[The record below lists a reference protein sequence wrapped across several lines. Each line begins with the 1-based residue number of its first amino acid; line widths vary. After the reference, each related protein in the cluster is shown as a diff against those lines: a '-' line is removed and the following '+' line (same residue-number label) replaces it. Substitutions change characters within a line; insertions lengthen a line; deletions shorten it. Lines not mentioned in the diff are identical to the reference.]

1 MIRANLLPRPKE
13 TIALFGFEL
22 DGEYAR
28 QALIGFAIVVAIALL
43 GIGIETLRTQRLE
56 AAARDAESALAVR
69 APERI
74 ESQRLEAAARD
85 AESAL
90 AAHGPA
96 RIESQRL
103 ALDVARYQEIAR
115 EAAAVGRSGATAAI
129 EIARIGNAV
138 PERVWLDSLAHS
150 PSGFDLAGG
159 TSSVDTLSGTI
170 LTLGD
175 ALPGRAASLVSIDNR
190 DAGAAGIRFAAR
202 IAENATRTAR

>member
-22 DGEYAR
+22 DGDYAR
-28 QALIGFAIVVAIALL
+28 QALVGFAVVIAVALL
-43 GIGIETLRTQRLE
+43 GIGIETMRT
-56 AAARDAESALAVR
+56 
-69 APERI
+69 
-74 ESQRLEAAARD
+74 QRLEAAARD

-190 DAGAAGIRFAAR
+190 DAGAAGIRFTAR